1 MVRYTR
7 RLKYGGKKRKGT
19 KKNKRSSPRRRSSP
33 HRRSSLRHRRSSS
46 RSITKT
52 NENSW
57 GLKKGSSKGCV
68 RVCLGSTLR

>member
-7 RLKYGGKKRKGT
+7 RIKYGGKKRKGT
-19 KKNKRSSPRRRSSP
+19 KKNKRSPRRSSPRRRSP
-33 HRRSSLRHRRSSS
+33 PRPRRKGSYSS
-46 RSITKT
+46 RSVT

-57 GLKKGSSKGCV
+57 GLKKGSSKGCM